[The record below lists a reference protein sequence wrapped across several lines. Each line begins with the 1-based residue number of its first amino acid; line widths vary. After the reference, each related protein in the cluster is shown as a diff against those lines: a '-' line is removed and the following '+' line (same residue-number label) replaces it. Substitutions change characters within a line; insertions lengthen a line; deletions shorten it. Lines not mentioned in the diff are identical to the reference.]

1 MTNDGTNEDYMSQ
14 MEGQQNFVPQ
24 GYFDGALSDNAGGP
38 QTQSNIAMFNLPQ
51 NQELMYQNSPA
62 LNIHN
67 NLNYKHMTGM
77 NAS

>member
-1 MTNDGTNEDYMSQ
+1 M
-14 MEGQQNFVPQ
+14 PQ
-24 GYFDGALSDNAGGP
+24 GYFDGALSENTGGP
-38 QTQSNIAMFNLPQ
+38 QTQSNIAMFSLPQ

>member
-1 MTNDGTNEDYMSQ
+1 M
-14 MEGQQNFVPQ
+14 PQ
-24 GYFDGALSDNAGGP
+24 GYYEGALSDNASGP
-38 QTQSNIAMFNLPQ
+38 QTQSNIAMFSLPH
-51 NQELMYQNSPA
+51 NQEMMYQNSPA